1 MAAPPDSSG
10 SGLDRLDPVTV
21 PASRPV
27 GSIWVSRPAGEAA
40 LRDADRI
47 KAEIEARWCA
57 LIGPRTF
64 DRLDTALRDLI
75 GLREAALLPKPQGGK
90 KD

>member
-1 MAAPPDSSG
+1 MTANRAHPAPSTDTDSTAADTLPKSFEP
-10 SGLDRLDPVTV
+10 
-21 PASRPV
+21 
-27 GSIWVSRPAGEAA
+27 
-40 LRDADRI
+40 
-47 KAEIEARWCA
+47 AEIEARWCA